1 MDARATRNAS
11 PIDPSLAFPRGCPQ
25 GPMAP
30 SIAPIASLPAP
41 LVPAPSRRRR
51 RRRPPHACHPR
62 SLISSSTLTTSRRV
76 PRKCLYGLDSR
87 HPMRSQRPSRAVQST
102 WIPRGVGTPCRGG
115 DRPFT
120 TRRIIAFHADAHPR
134 MRKNERR
141 GGHVCRRARPGASRV
156 WHVGCVG
163 VGVCLILYR
172 YNPLYI
178 PNTNAIP
185 IPVRAR
191 AIACTHR
198 SIDHTHRSID
208 HIASSRATCDGPP
221 STVDESL
228 STAGERGGARP
239 PPVVDAAVGRVVVRT
254 TRTRCQPAP

>member
-1 MDARATRNAS
+1 MPTRAHGAIDRTHRES
-11 PIDPSLAFPRGCPQ
+11 P
-25 GPMAP
+25 
-30 SIAPIASLPAP
+30 
-41 LVPAPSRRRR
+41 
-51 RRRPPHACHPR
+51 RPPRPR
-62 SLISSSTLTTSRRV
+62 PESSSSSSSST
-76 PRKCLYGLDSR
+76 PRMS
-87 HPMRSQRPSRAVQST
+87 ST
-102 WIPRGVGTPCRGG
+102 LADLKFDAHHV
-115 DRPFT
+115 T
-120 TRRIIAFHADAHPR
+120 TRTSKVPLRFGQSSPNAVATTVARGPVHVDPEGRADAHPR